1 MGNQLVGLAANAKTY
16 KLPFG
21 NRYFKIIYKFKI

>member
-21 NRYFKIIYKFKI
+21 NRLLLTRMNKIF